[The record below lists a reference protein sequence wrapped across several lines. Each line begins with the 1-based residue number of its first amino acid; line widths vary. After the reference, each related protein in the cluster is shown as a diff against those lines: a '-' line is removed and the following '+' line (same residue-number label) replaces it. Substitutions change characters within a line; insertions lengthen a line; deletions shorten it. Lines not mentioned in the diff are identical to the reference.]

1 MIGSCANKVTIT
13 RSYIYSTSW
22 AKGQYQGFTI
32 SKIKLLDST
41 VSVFN
46 KGFNHYFLDK
56 HIVDSSF
63 CFIEITKTESRDL
76 HEKIY
81 FDKKET
87 KRKWR
92 SCWNGLVESDTRAKE
107 AMGSFGCLRT
117 LDDLPSRAVLL
128 RYLQQARKL
137 NEDGV
142 KAPRTKTARKK
153 PFAMHA
159 DFAKAL
165 ERRAPA
171 RKTFASF
178 SPSQQREYT
187 EWIAEAKKDDTRA
200 RRIETAVDW
209 LAEGKRR
216 NWKYENC

>member
-92 SCWNGLVESDTRAKE
+92 SCWNGLVDVRETIGLLELNTWYIITELHGTEDFYVYIDRE
-107 AMGSFGCLRT
+107 GGSHTYSLGPT
-117 LDDLPSRAVLL
+117 
-128 RYLQQARKL
+128 
-137 NEDGV
+137 
-142 KAPRTKTARKK
+142 
-153 PFAMHA
+153 
-159 DFAKAL
+159 
-165 ERRAPA
+165 
-171 RKTFASF
+171 
-178 SPSQQREYT
+178 
-187 EWIAEAKKDDTRA
+187 
-200 RRIETAVDW
+200 
-209 LAEGKRR
+209 
-216 NWKYENC
+216 NW